1 MLGSVKALLVCGAL
15 IAAGLGAA
23 APAAASVAS
32 ASDTCTPA
40 ISDITAIGQSVTFT
54 GQVGCNYS
62 TTSIELH
69 AVLYFCGS
77 QQPEA
82 SKIWL
87 AGNCSAHTNMQ
98 TYTPE
103 EAGMTYT
110 LSDTGNART
119 GYYASELN
127 YLIPAGGT
135 NHGPNYGTP
144 AHCSVGSG
152 SAATCTNVEFAR

>member
-1 MLGSVKALLVCGAL
+1 MFGPVKALLVCGAL

-23 APAAASVAS
+23 APAAASAAS
-32 ASDTCTPA
+32 ASDTCTLT
-40 ISDITAIGQSVTFT
+40 ISNITAIGQSVTFT

-69 AVLYFCGS
+69 AVLYFCGG

-82 SKIWL
+82 SKSWL
-87 AGNCSAHTNMQ
+87 SANCSAHTNMQ

-103 EAGMTYT
+103 EAGVTYT
-110 LSDTGNART
+110 LSDTETART

-144 AHCSVGSG
+144 AHCTGGSG
-152 SAATCTNVEFAR
+152 ATCTNVEFAG